1 MKTLTRIALPVV
13 ALAAIVL
20 VATGCGEKKDK
31 LTAGAPE
38 KFTLML
44 DFFPNADHS
53 GIYEA
58 QAKGYFEDVG
68 LDVEIRQPADPS
80 APLKQVAAGQ
90 VDLAIS
96 YQPEVLQARDK
107 DVRVVSIGA
116 LVREPLTSIM
126 SLPGADVKT
135 PADLS
140 GKTVGTAGIPYQSAY
155 LETVLDEAN
164 VNPDKVKERNV
175 GFNLSSAL
183 VSKKVDATLGG
194 FWNYEG
200 VQLEQEGKDPQIIK
214 IQDAGVPT
222 YDELV
227 VVANE
232 DALERNASRLRA
244 FMGALARG
252 TQALQDDPKEG
263 LDALLKANKDLDR
276 KLQAAS
282 LKVTLP
288 LLLPAKGDP
297 YGYQDKGEWDAF
309 VSWMRENRLV
319 STLTNADGT
328 FTNEFLPG
336 EGPER

>member
-1 MKTLTRIALPVV
+1 MKALTRIALLAT
-13 ALAAIVL
+13 ALTALVIL
-20 VATGCGEKKDK
+20 VAGCGEKKDK
-31 LTAGAPE
+31 LTPGAAE

-44 DFFPNADHS
+44 DFFPNADHA
-53 GIYEA
+53 GIYET
-58 QAKGYFEDVG
+58 QAKGYFKDVG
-68 LDVEIRQPADPS
+68 LDVDIRPPADPA

-116 LVREPLTSIM
+116 LVREPLTSIQ
-126 SLPGADVKT
+126 SLPSARIRS
-135 PADLS
+135 PEDLS

-155 LETVLDEAN
+155 LETVLDRAN

-183 VSKKVDATLGG
+183 LAKKVDATLGG

-200 VQLEQEGKDPQIIK
+200 VQLQLAGKDPDIIK

-227 VVANE
+227 IVANE
-232 DALERNASRLRA
+232 DALEDNAGRLRA
-244 FMGALARG
+244 FLGALARG
-252 TQALQDDPKEG
+252 TRELQKNPKQG
-263 LDALLKANKDLDR
+263 LKPLLKANKDLDP

-288 LLLPAKGDP
+288 LLLPAKGDT
-297 YGYQDKGEWDAF
+297 YGYQDQREWNAF
-309 VSWMRENRLV
+309 VRWMRENGLV
-319 STLTNADGT
+319 KTLTSADGAL
-328 FTNEFLPG
+328 TNKFQPG
-336 EGPER
+336 VSK